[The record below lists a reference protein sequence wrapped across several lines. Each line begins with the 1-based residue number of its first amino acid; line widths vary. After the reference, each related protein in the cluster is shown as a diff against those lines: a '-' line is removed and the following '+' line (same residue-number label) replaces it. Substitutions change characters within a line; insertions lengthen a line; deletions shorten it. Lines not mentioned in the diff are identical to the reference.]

1 MSEAT
6 MAAETAPAR
15 RSFAGPEE
23 LPEVMR
29 KATAELLLALADDE
43 FVLGFW
49 DSEWTGIGP
58 VLEEDVAYSSL
69 AQDEIGHARAL
80 YELLAQLAGR
90 SADQIAYDRGPEG
103 FRQARLLDLDRGD
116 WAHSIAR
123 RYLYDT
129 ADAVRLAALARSA
142 YAPLAGLVGKIRREE
157 VYHLQHFDTW
167 LRRLSADEVGR
178 ARLAAG
184 LTAVWPAA
192 LDLFTPLASEA
203 TLLDSGILTRPF
215 AALRADWL
223 AALAPILGDLN
234 LPFPAQRSA
243 DGTYS
248 PTIAPVTGG
257 RTGDHDPAFDRL
269 WQEMTLVFRE
279 EPGAEW

>member
-1 MSEAT
+1 M
-6 MAAETAPAR
+6 AR
-15 RSFAGPEE
+15 RTFAGPED
-23 LPEVMR
+23 LPGAARE
-29 KATAELLLALADDE
+29 ATAELLLALADDE

-80 YELLAQLAGR
+80 YELLAQLVGH

-157 VYHLQHFDTW
+157 AYHLQHFDTW
-167 LRRLSADEVGR
+167 LRRLSADEGGR

-192 LDLFTPLASEA
+192 LDLFTPLAGEA
-203 TLLDSGILTRPF
+203 TLLDSGILARPF

-223 AALAPILGDLN
+223 AALAPILGGLD
-234 LPFPAQRSA
+234 LPFPARQSA
-243 DGTYS
+243 DGIYT

-257 RTGDHDPAFDRL
+257 RTGDHDPAFGRL
-269 WQEMTLVFRE
+269 WHEMTLVYRE